1 MRIAKPVLLVSTP
14 IGVAWGL
21 YEAWKIRWWL
31 GLLMAV
37 LVGVIGLF
45 SWMTVRRIQ
54 LDRGAEQK
62 IAN

>member
-1 MRIAKPVLLVSTP
+1 VSTP

-21 YEAWKIRWWL
+21 YEAWKVRWWL

-45 SWMTVRRIQ
+45 SWMTVRRVQ
-54 LDRGAEQK
+54 LDRLADEK
-62 IAN
+62 AAS